1 MTFTIYISDTSPEL
15 SNVRAVLLQQITEK
29 GMSAVWLDAD
39 ERQRPDR
46 LDIVRRKITSADAF
60 ISLITY
66 LHGWTPPDRGSKSL
80 TEIECDLALEAVK
93 PTAILMPESNSSIDS
108 SLRMWALDQSE
119 AERSSQ
125 QAFWRKIQERG
136 AAIPY
141 SDIADFS
148 AKLTAI
154 LTGWAGGIVGTAS
167 IQVGAVTVQST
178 GTVTPAAQAAP
189 PSSPSLARKRND
201 NLFSADSINI
211 DELAEVVA
219 EKTAAKVQ
227 EVQQKRDQELVE
239 QTLKYNEALKLKPGE
254 LVFGKPSE
262 NSQFKGDIFMI
273 MPFADAFKGIYTDV
287 IRPLVKDLGLS
298 ITRGDEFASVN
309 GAVVEEVWSALNN
322 CQFVIAEI
330 TGGNDNVF
338 YELGIAH
345 TLNKPAILITQASK
359 PDSVPFDIRHLRY
372 IQYTNTVA
380 GGAKLRDDLKTNIT
394 RLLSDLHEG
403 WGKQP

>member
-15 SNVRAVLLQQITEK
+15 DNVRAVLLQQITEK
-29 GMSAVWLDAD
+29 GMSTEWLTDD
-39 ERQRPDR
+39 ERKRPDM
-46 LDIVRRKITSADAF
+46 LDIVRRKIALADAF
-60 ISLITY
+60 ISLLTY
-66 LHGWTPPDRGSKSL
+66 QHGWTPPDAGSKSL

-93 PTAILMPESNSSIDS
+93 PSVILMPEANSSIDEY
-108 SLRMWALDQSE
+108 LRMHALDQSDL
-119 AERSSQ
+119 ERATQ
-125 QAFWRKIQERG
+125 QAFWGKLQKRG
-136 AAIPY
+136 ATIAY
-141 SDIADFS
+141 TDVADFS
-148 AKLTAI
+148 RKLTTV
-154 LTGWAGGIVGTAS
+154 LTRWATQTAPPPS
-167 IQVGAVTVQST
+167 A
-178 GTVTPAAQAAP
+178 PLAASEQAAAP
-189 PSSPSLARKRND
+189 GLSRKRSD
-201 NLFSADSINI
+201 FLFPSETISV
-211 DELAEVVA
+211 DELAEAVA

-262 NSQFKGDIFMI
+262 SSQFKGDIFMI

-287 IRPLVKDLGLS
+287 IRPLVKELGLS
-298 ITRGDEFASVN
+298 ITRGDEFTSAN
-309 GAVVEEVWSALNN
+309 GVIMEEVWSALNN

-345 TLNKPAILITQASK
+345 TLNKPAILITQATAPEK
-359 PDSVPFDIRHLRY
+359 VPFDIRHLRY
-372 IQYTNTVA
+372 IQYENTVS
-380 GGAKLRDDLKTNIT
+380 GGAKLRDDLKASIA